1 EILAQNYKERRK
13 KISHIPIKGNC
24 LYSDHLC
31 FSRTLKVYI
40 STQNKSGQ
48 KKRRLNLAIDVDLA
62 DKLITEASKKYG
74 ARGIS
79 KFIEELI
86 IDYFE
91 RQKAELSKLVENAV
105 K

>member
-1 EILAQNYKERRK
+1 MRNVQDSKFIRGFQDSVRWGVYMTIVYK
-13 KISHIPIKGNC
+13 S
-24 LYSDHLC
+24 
-31 FSRTLKVYI
+31 VYK
-40 STQNKSGQ
+40 NKSGQ